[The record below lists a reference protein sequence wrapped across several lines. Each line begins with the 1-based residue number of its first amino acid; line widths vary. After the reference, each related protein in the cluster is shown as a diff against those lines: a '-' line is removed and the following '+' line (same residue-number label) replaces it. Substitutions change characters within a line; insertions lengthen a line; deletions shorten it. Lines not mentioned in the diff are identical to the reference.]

1 MINLEISN
9 FRVVRKADIKVKR
22 GINILYGPNAGGK
35 STIIYA
41 LLATMGIG
49 VRNNIL
55 KRKLALNGLNG
66 IIEIIHGDNYIKFDA
81 KEGEYSCRTKDME
94 ESYKSKVDFTWEPY
108 IEVVDGMRCYLKFWK
123 EVGVR
128 RVGYMFGDVMVVY
141 NVGEEGSPS
150 TLKVDEETVTLRL
163 DNIWDEEMWAQFTS
177 KPHFYEELYESVRWL
192 TDIRYLHG
200 GYALKGDKWIPVEL
214 LSYGERKTLALLLA
228 SKYSDLIVV
237 EGFEGGL
244 HIDLALDLLS
254 QLEDKIVIVETHMGV
269 VVGKGFERNWNIY
282 YVENGVA
289 NRISG
294 PDDLLKTELIQKEA
308 KLYTRVVGG

>member
-1 MINLEISN
+1 MINLKIRN
-9 FRVVRKADIKVKR
+9 FRVVREADIEVKR

-49 VRNNIL
+49 NENL
-55 KRKLALNGLNG
+55 KRKLALDG
-66 IIEIIHGDNYIKFDA
+66 IVEVIHEGNYVRYVRLDER
-81 KEGEYSCRTKDME
+81 EGRYSCKTKYME
-94 ESYKSKVDFTWEPY
+94 RPY
-108 IEVVDGMRCYLKFWK
+108 ELILGTSGELPIEVIDGMQCYLKFWE

-128 RVGYMFGDVMVVY
+128 RVGYMFGDYVVVY
-141 NVGEEGSPS
+141 NVGGSTS
-150 TLKVDEETVTLRL
+150 SIDVDGESVPLRL
-163 DNIWDEEMWAQFTS
+163 NVWDKQAWAQFTG
-177 KPHFYEELYESVRWL
+177 KPHFFDGLYEGIRWL

-228 SKYSDLIVV
+228 SKYSDLIVI
-237 EGFEGGL
+237 EGFEGGF
-244 HIDLALDLLS
+244 HIDLALDFLS
-254 QLEDKIVIVETHMGV
+254 KLEDKIVVVETHMGV

-282 YVENGVA
+282 YVENGIA

-294 PDDLLKTELIQKEA
+294 PDDLLKTKLIQKEA
-308 KLYTRVVGG
+308 ELYTWVVGG

>member
-1 MINLEISN
+1 LINLKIRN
-9 FRVVRKADIKVKR
+9 FRVVKEADIEVKR

-35 STIIYA
+35 STIIHA

-49 VRNNIL
+49 GDIL
-55 KRKLALNGLNG
+55 ERKLALDGTV
-66 IIEIIHGDNYIKFDA
+66 EVIHEGNYVRYVRLDER
-81 KEGEYSCRTKDME
+81 EGRYSCKAKDME
-94 ESYKSKVDFTWEPY
+94 KPYELKVDTIQELH
-108 IEVVDGMRCYLKFWK
+108 IEDIDGVQCYLKFWE

-128 RVGYMFGDVMVVY
+128 RVGYMFGDKIIVY
-141 NVGEEGSPS
+141 NVGGRGSFS
-150 TLKVDEETVTLRL
+150 TINVAKETVTLRL
-163 DNIWDEEMWAQFTS
+163 DDIWREEVWTQSTS
-177 KPHFYEELYESVRWL
+177 KPHFFDGLYEGIRWL

-214 LSYGERKTLALLLA
+214 LGYGERKTLALLLA
-228 SKYSDLIVV
+228 SKYSDLIVI

-244 HIDLALDLLS
+244 HIDLAPDLLS

-294 PDDLLKTELIQKEA
+294 PDDLLKTKLIQKEA
-308 KLYTRVVGG
+308 ELYTWVVRG

>member
-1 MINLEISN
+1 LINLKIRN
-9 FRVVRKADIKVKR
+9 FRVVKEADIEVKR

-49 VRNNIL
+49 NENL
-55 KRKLALNGLNG
+55 KRKLALDG
-66 IIEIIHGDNYIKFDA
+66 IIEVIHEGNYVRYVRLDKR
-81 KEGEYSCRTKDME
+81 EGRYSCKAKDME
-94 ESYKSKVDFTWEPY
+94 RPYELKVDTIREPY
-108 IEVVDGMRCYLKFWK
+108 IEDIDRMQCYLKFWE

-128 RVGYMFGDVMVVY
+128 RVSYMFGDYVVVY
-141 NVGEEGSPS
+141 NVGGWDS
-150 TLKVDEETVTLRL
+150 TSSIDVDGESMPLRL
-163 DNIWDEEMWAQFTS
+163 NVWDKQAWVQFTG
-177 KPHFYEELYESVRWL
+177 KPHFFDGLYRSVSWL

-200 GYALKGDKWIPVEL
+200 GYALKGDKWIPAEL
-214 LSYGERKTLALLLA
+214 LSYGERKTLALLLV

-237 EGFEGGL
+237 EGFEGGF

-254 QLEDKIVIVETHMGV
+254 KLEDKIVVVETHMGV

-289 NRISG
+289 NRVSG
-294 PDDLLKTELIQKEA
+294 LNDLLKTELIQKEA
-308 KLYTRVVGG
+308 ELYTWVVGG

>member
-1 MINLEISN
+1 LINLKIRN
-9 FRVVRKADIKVKR
+9 FRVVREADIEVKR

-35 STIIYA
+35 STAIYA

-49 VRNNIL
+49 GGIL
-55 KRKLALNGLNG
+55 ERKLALDGAVEVTHEG
-66 IIEIIHGDNYIKFDA
+66 NYVKYVRLDER
-81 KEGEYSCRTKDME
+81 EGRYSCKAKGME
-94 ESYKSKVDFTWEPY
+94 KPYERKVDTIQELH
-108 IEVVDGMRCYLKFWK
+108 IEDIDGVQCYLKFWE

-128 RVGYMFGDVMVVY
+128 RVGYMFGDKIIVY
-141 NVGEEGSPS
+141 NVGGRGSFS
-150 TLKVDEETVTLRL
+150 TINVAKETVTLKL
-163 DNIWDEEMWAQFTS
+163 DDIWREEVWAQFTS
-177 KPHFYEELYESVRWL
+177 KPHFYKELYVSIRWL
-192 TDIRYLHG
+192 IGVRYLHG

-237 EGFEGGL
+237 EGFEGGF

-269 VVGKGFERNWNIY
+269 VVGKGFERKWNIY

-289 NRISG
+289 NRISSLS
-294 PDDLLKTELIQKEA
+294 DLLKTELIQKEA
-308 KLYTRVVGG
+308 ELYTRVVGG

>member
-1 MINLEISN
+1 LINLKTKS
-9 FRVVRKADIKVKR
+9 FRIVKEADIEVKR

-49 VRNNIL
+49 VKNDIL
-55 KRKLALNGLNG
+55 KRKLALNG

-81 KEGEYSCRTKDME
+81 KEGEYLCRTKDMKE
-94 ESYKSKVDFTWEPY
+94 PYKSKVDFTWEPY
-108 IEVVDGMRCYLKFWK
+108 IEVVDRMRCYLKFWK

-128 RVGYMFGDVMVVY
+128 GVGYMFGDVMVVY
-141 NVGEEGSPS
+141 NVGEEGSIS
-150 TLKVDEETVTLRL
+150 TLNVDEETVALRL
-163 DNIWDEEMWAQFTS
+163 NIWDERMWAQFTS

-200 GYALKGDKWIPVEL
+200 GYALKGDKWTPVEL

-254 QLEDKIVIVETHMGV
+254 KLEDKIVVVETHMGV

-294 PDDLLKTELIQKEA
+294 PDDLLKTELIQREA

>member
-1 MINLEISN
+1 LINLKIRN
-9 FRVVRKADIKVKR
+9 FRVVKEADIEVKR

-49 VRNNIL
+49 VENL
-55 KRKLALNGLNG
+55 KRKPVLA
-66 IIEIIHGDNYIKFDA
+66 DA
-81 KEGEYSCRTKDME
+81 
-94 ESYKSKVDFTWEPY
+94 
-108 IEVVDGMRCYLKFWK
+108 IEVVHGGSYVRLNMREGRYSCKAKDMKEPYELIFGTSGELPIEVIDGVQCYLRFWE

-128 RVGYMFGDVMVVY
+128 RVGYMFGDEVVVY
-141 NVGEEGSPS
+141 NVGGSTS
-150 TLKVDEETVTLRL
+150 SMDVDGESVPLRL
-163 DNIWDEEMWAQFTS
+163 NVWDKQAWAQFTG
-177 KPHFYEELYESVRWL
+177 KPHFFDGLYRSISWF

-200 GYALKGDKWIPVEL
+200 GYALKGDKWTPVEL
-214 LSYGERKTLALLLA
+214 LGYGEKKTLALLLV

-269 VVGKGFERNWNIY
+269 VVGKGFERKWNIY

-289 NRISG
+289 NRVSSLN
-294 PDDLLKTELIQKEA
+294 DLLKTELIQKEA
-308 KLYTRVVGG
+308 ELYTWVVGG